1 MSIKFTADNGSSR
14 NSIKL
19 NYSEVTRSQ
28 PSWCYDQHNNFSFP
42 KIPTNPGHYTPN
54 EGIPD
59 TGYPFK
65 IYLNPCSH
73 SIHSNAFSC
82 ALAAK
87 PLSQPKCILLPWI
100 SWHKLVREWRM
111 QSVPSHF
118 STCTNT
124 RDLETLHKFLLTS
137 YRQSLNGLKRANCL
151 GDNTS
156 PFTKET
162 SSAPS
167 NKISPP
173 SAAIKALL
181 LSQQSSRG
189 KCFNS
194 HQPRAKLHQDKNQLN
209 RPEHF
214 TRAQKSPDAGGALWA
229 DQQEPLQAGDG
240 SLGDTLFWRGFY
252 ASDRSL
258 KDIKIAFLSAV

>member
-1 MSIKFTADNGSSR
+1 MTLSDDHFSS
-14 NSIKL
+14 
-19 NYSEVTRSQ
+19 
-28 PSWCYDQHNNFSFP
+28 PPPHFSFP
-42 KIPTNPGHYTPN
+42 KIQTNPGYYTTVIPN
-54 EGIPD
+54 EGIQHRIPD

-65 IYLNPCSH
+65 VYLNPCSH

-137 YRQSLNGLKRANCL
+137 YRQSLNVWNVQTVREI
-151 GDNTS
+151 TR
-156 PFTKET
+156 PFTNET
-162 SSAPS
+162 SNAPS
-167 NKISPP
+167 NKISPS

-181 LSQQSSRG
+181 LSQRSRHDAREL
-189 KCFNS
+189 FQ
-194 HQPRAKLHQDKNQLN
+194 QPPALCQAAPWQNPTEQDRALQTGSEKPWCWRIALSW
-209 RPEHF
+209 PAGA
-214 TRAQKSPDAGGALWA
+214 TRGRTRVLGETCCS
-229 DQQEPLQAGDG
+229 EETLQI
-240 SLGDTLFWRGFY
+240 RY
-252 ASDRSL
+252 ASDRS
-258 KDIKIAFLSAV
+258 